1 MNFGKYSKMTLA
13 VYLIIYAVY
22 NLLIFIIF
30 NQRNAIFWVSYVF
43 FMLAFILHMV
53 CVFYSFKGKDVKAAF
68 FGIPLVYLSNYF
80 VLAELFVST
89 VFMIFRKSA
98 GMKLCVALQIVLL
111 AIYLVISIVSLA
123 SKSYTSDV
131 TEQITVDQRYMQN
144 IRGELES
151 LMQQCQHA
159 EAKEILRKAA
169 EEARYADQRS
179 DESVEQIDRQIEGI
193 LEKIE
198 NAYNN
203 GDLEGLKQNCTDLIN
218 AFKNRNRILNIN
230 K

>member
-1 MNFGKYSKMTLA
+1 MNFGKYSKMTFA

-22 NLLIFIIF
+22 NLLIFFVF
-30 NQRNAIFWVSYVF
+30 NDRNAIFWTSYVF
-43 FMLAFILHMV
+43 FMLAFVLHMV
-53 CVFYSFKGKDVKAAF
+53 CVFYSFKGRDVKAAF
-68 FGIPLVYLSNYF
+68 LGIPLVSLSNYF
-80 VLAELFVST
+80 VLAELFVSL

-98 GMKLCVALQIVLL
+98 GMKLCVAVQVILL
-111 AIYLVISIVSLA
+111 ATYLVIAIISLA
-123 SKSYTSDV
+123 SKTYVSDT
-131 TEQITVDQRYMQN
+131 TEQIASDQRYIQN

-179 DESVEQIDRQIEGI
+179 DKSVEQIDRQIEGT

>member
-22 NLLIFIIF
+22 NMLVFIVF
-30 NQRNAIFWVSYVF
+30 QERNAIFWTSYVF

-53 CVFYSFKGKDVKAAF
+53 CVFYSFKGRDVKAAF
-68 FGIPLVYLSNYF
+68 FGIPLVSLSNYF
-80 VLAELFVST
+80 VLAELFVSL

-98 GMKLCVALQIVLL
+98 GMKLCVAIQVILL
-111 AIYLVISIVSLA
+111 AIYLIVSIVSLA
-123 SKSYTSDV
+123 SKTYTSNV
-131 TEQITVDQRYMQN
+131 TEQITEDQRHIQN

-159 EAKEILRKAA
+159 EAREILRKAA
-169 EEARYADQRS
+169 EAARYADQRS
-179 DESVEQIDRQIEGI
+179 GKSVEQIDRQIERT
-193 LEKIE
+193 LEGIE

-203 GDLEGLKQNCTDLIN
+203 GDLNELEQKCTEWTNELT
-218 AFKNRNRILNIN
+218 NRNKILNIN
-230 K
+230 G

>member
-30 NQRNAIFWVSYVF
+30 NQRNAIFWVSYGF

-159 EAKEILRKAA
+159 EAKEILRKASEA
-169 EEARYADQRS
+169 ARYADQRS
-179 DESVEQIDRQIEGI
+179 GKSVEQIDIQIGRTLQGI
-193 LEKIE
+193 RM
-198 NAYNN
+198 AYNS
-203 GDLEGLKQNCTDLIN
+203 GDLNGLNRECNDLIN
-218 AFKNRNRILNIN
+218 ELSDRNRILRIN
-230 K
+230 G